1 MLGTGRFMRVFGME
15 FYHILQAFS
24 NQALAIQQ
32 FFDRNKTAPL
42 KRSSLSL
49 KIFSPL
55 LLYAPDY
62 MFRELDRII
71 IDKRVNDN
79 DWVSF
84 VDECRSQ
91 WSAIVLNV
99 SCIDNPSVSTAN
111 REGDVTGYSVLNSEF
126 SILSYS
132 FS

>member
-1 MLGTGRFMRVFGME
+1 ME
-15 FYHILQAFS
+15 FYHILRAFS
-24 NQALAIQQ
+24 NQTLAIQQ

-84 VDECRSQ
+84 VDGCRSQ